1 MPEKSFAF
9 DVKPWLT
16 VEENKEYS
24 TPIFN
29 LLKRRTRL
37 DSVNEN
43 LEGDF
48 YILEAPPWIN
58 VIPITPDGEII
69 LVEQFRHGTQ
79 SPTLEIPGGMVDA
92 GENPL
97 EGAQRELLEETGY
110 SSESWKS
117 LGKVSSN
124 PSMMNNFTHM
134 FVDED
139 CEYVGAQNPDE
150 HERIEVH
157 TLPMPQFLEY
167 VEDGSIHHAIV
178 LAAVARFL
186 LMERR

>member
-37 DSVNEN
+37 DSVDEN

-79 SPTLEIPGGMVDA
+79 SRTLEIPGGMVDA

-97 EGAQRELLEETGY
+97 VGAQRELLEETGY

-124 PSMMNNFTHM
+124 TSMMNNFTHM
-134 FVDED
+134 YVAED

-157 TLPMPQFLEY
+157 TLAMQQFLEY

>member
-37 DSVNEN
+37 DSVDEN

-79 SPTLEIPGGMVDA
+79 SRTLEIPGGMVDA

-97 EGAQRELLEETGY
+97 VGAQRELLEETGY

-134 FVDED
+134 YVAED

-157 TLPMPQFLEY
+157 RLAMQQFLEY